1 MSPELKRGDVVIVDL
16 EPIRGSETGKTRPCV
31 VIQNDIGNK
40 YSPVTIVA
48 VITSQKEISKQYPT
62 DVWISKK
69 EGGLNK
75 NSIVQCDQIRTITK
89 ERIKTN
95 LGHFDLT
102 IMKDV
107 NKALKI
113 SLGLSI

>member
-1 MSPELKRGDVVIVDL
+1 MNPELKRGDVVVVDL

-31 VIQNDIGNK
+31 VLQNDIGNK

-48 VITSQKEISKQYPT
+48 VITSQKEITKQYPT
-62 DVWISKK
+62 DVWINMGD
-69 EGGLNK
+69 GGLNK
-75 NSIVQCDQIRTITK
+75 DSIIQCDQIRTITK
-89 ERIKTN
+89 ERIKAN
-95 LGHFDLT
+95 LGHFPPT

-113 SLGLSI
+113 SLGLCV

>member
-16 EPIRGSETGKTRPCV
+16 EPIRGSETGKTRPCL

-48 VITSQKEISKQYPT
+48 VITSQKDISKQYPT
-62 DVWISKK
+62 DVWINRG

-75 NSIVQCDQIRTITK
+75 KSIIQCDQIRTITK
-89 ERIKTN
+89 ERIKAN
-95 LGHFDLT
+95 LGHFPPT

-107 NKALKI
+107 NKALEI
-113 SLGLSI
+113 SLDLCI

>member
-1 MSPELKRGDVVIVDL
+1 MSPELKRGDVVVVDL
-16 EPIRGSETGKTRPCV
+16 EPIKGSETGKTRPCV

-48 VITSQKEISKQYPT
+48 VITGQKEISKQYPT
-62 DVWISKK
+62 DVWISKGD
-69 EGGLNK
+69 GGLNK
-75 NSIVQCDQIRTITK
+75 DSIVQCDQIRTITK
-89 ERIKTN
+89 ERIQAN
-95 LGHFDLT
+95 IGHFNPN

-113 SLGLSI
+113 SLSLF